1 MINAVIEVSTYCYV
15 DMHEMLLTQMEVG
28 AEGRLSG
35 KNFLEL
41 GYRSRILRDNYTL
54 VS

>member
-15 DMHEMLLTQMEVG
+15 DMHEMLLTQMEGG

-35 KNFLEL
+35 KTFWSWDIGAEF
-41 GYRSRILRDNYTL
+41 
-54 VS
+54 